1 MPGDHRLV
9 KGRHK
14 RFLRVFS
21 KIFRVHQAIGN
32 VSRVIF
38 LFFRAFAD
46 SVFLTVLLD
55 GMDISRSL
63 NGISFPF
70 CGYAFGG
77 LDGIL
82 SGISCTQKKTDGHP
96 TRLFFLFLLFPFYL
110 YGYSSRRFDLY
121 LTASIFAYISPS
133 A

>member
-1 MPGDHRLV
+1 M
-9 KGRHK
+9 
-14 RFLRVFS
+14 
-21 KIFRVHQAIGN
+21 
-32 VSRVIF
+32 SRVIF

-46 SVFLTVLLD
+46 SVFLTVLLA
-55 GMDISRSL
+55 GMDISRPM

-70 CGYAFGG
+70 CGYDFDG

-82 SGISCTQKKTDGHP
+82 SGISCMQKKNGWLP

-121 LTASIFAYISPS
+121 PTTSTFAYISPS